1 MGIDGIGS
9 GRPPI
14 GPASGASTTQKS
26 GETFSLERSGDSARA
41 EATGGVGETADL
53 ERLQAGEISLN
64 DYLQTRADKAVAHL
78 STLLPADQLDI
89 IKEQLVNQM
98 KQDPAVAAL
107 VQRATGVLPSDNEG

>member
-14 GPASGASTTQKS
+14 GPAGGASPTPKS
-26 GETFSLERSGDSARA
+26 GETFSLERSSSTRT
-41 EATGGVGETADL
+41 EATTGVGETADL
-53 ERLQAGEISLN
+53 ERLQSGEISLD

-78 STLLPADQLDI
+78 SSLLPPEQIELV
-89 IKEQLVNQM
+89 KEQLVNQM
-98 KQDPAVAAL
+98 KQDPALAAL